1 MWLFRRSIGNKKEIA
16 FKKEVV
22 SFFVIIC
29 RKLFRKIQQK
39 NIDERIKINYNVK
52 QRKEVKK

>member
-39 NIDERIKINYNVK
+39 NIDEKIKINYNVK
-52 QRKEVKK
+52 QSK